1 MGTDRTTCAVCATEQ
16 HTMAAGEALAA
27 RLRDRL
33 AARRGAVIAL
43 YGDLGAGKTTFA
55 KGVARGLGI
64 REAVTSPTYQLV
76 LEYDAALG
84 AAGAGSLPLT
94 LYHVDLYRVDS
105 AEQLA
110 SLALDDFIH
119 DSGVALVEWPEHAG
133 DTLPDDTIRV
143 RIDIAQDMRRRV
155 RITDPGPEPP

>member
-1 MGTDRTTCAVCATEQ
+1 MDRTTGVVCATEQ

-27 RLRDRL
+27 RIRGRL

-43 YGDLGAGKTTFA
+43 RGDLGAGKTTFA

-64 REAVTSPTYQLV
+64 QEAVTSPTYQLV
-76 LEYDAALG
+76 LEYDAP
-84 AAGAGSLPLT
+84 AGAGEGGSRPLT
-94 LYHVDLYRVDS
+94 MYHIDLYRIDS

-119 DSGVALVEWPEHAG
+119 GQGVALVEWPERAG
-133 DTLPDDTIRV
+133 DTLPHDTIEV
-143 RIDIAQDMRRRV
+143 RIAIADDMRRHV
-155 RITDPGPEPP
+155 EITEPGRPAS

>member
-1 MGTDRTTCAVCATEQ
+1 MGIDRTTCTVCATER

-43 YGDLGAGKTTFA
+43 HGDLGAGKTTFA
-55 KGVARGLGI
+55 RGVARGLGI

-76 LEYDAALG
+76 LEYDADLG
-84 AAGAGSLPLT
+84 GSRTLT

-119 DSGVALVEWPEHAG
+119 DSDVALVEWPEHAG
-133 DTLPDDTIRV
+133 DTLPEDTIRV
-143 RIDIAQDMRRRV
+143 RIDIAPDMSRQV
-155 RITDPGPEPP
+155 RITDPGVEPS